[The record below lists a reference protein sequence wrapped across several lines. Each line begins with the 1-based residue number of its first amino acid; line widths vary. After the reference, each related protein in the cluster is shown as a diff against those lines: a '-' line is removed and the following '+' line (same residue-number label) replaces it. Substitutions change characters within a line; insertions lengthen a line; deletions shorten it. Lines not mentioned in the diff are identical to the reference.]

1 MTQPASG
8 TGDGQVRSLLAV
20 IDMQRVFGEPD
31 SDWFAPRFAEILGP
45 VRQLT
50 EAFAPRVI
58 FTRFIAPQQPAGA
71 WRQYYEQ
78 WPFALQP
85 PGARIYELVD
95 EFADQPGPTLD
106 ATTFSKWGPELASLL
121 GGGHSAGGDSA
132 GGDNAGGDSAGGDS
146 AGGDSA
152 GGDSASGDS
161 ASGDSGSPGELVLA
175 GVSTDCCVLSTAVAA
190 ADAGV
195 AVRVVA
201 NACAGATDESH
212 EQALEI
218 LRLYAPLIEVV
229 SLAEILDEVSESGG
243 DGGIRAE

>member
-1 MTQPASG
+1 MTQPAPG
-8 TGDGQVRSLLAV
+8 TGDGQARPLLAV

-58 FTRFIAPQQPAGA
+58 FTRFIAPQKPAGA

-121 GGGHSAGGDSA
+121 GGGHSAGGDS
-132 GGDNAGGDSAGGDS
+132 GGGDSAG
-146 AGGDSA
+146 
-152 GGDSASGDS
+152 
-161 ASGDSGSPGELVLA
+161 GDSGSPGELVLA

-229 SLAEILDEVSESGG
+229 SLAEILDEVSESGA
-243 DGGIRAE
+243 DGGIRAG

>member
-1 MTQPASG
+1 MTQPAPG
-8 TGDGQVRSLLAV
+8 TGDGQARPLLAV

-31 SDWFAPRFAEILGP
+31 SEWFAPRFAEILGP

-58 FTRFIAPQQPAGA
+58 FTRFIAPQKPAGA

-121 GGGHSAGGDSA
+121 GGGHSAGGNSA
-132 GGDNAGGDSAGGDS
+132 DGDSAG
-146 AGGDSA
+146 
-152 GGDSASGDS
+152 
-161 ASGDSGSPGELVLA
+161 GDSGSPGELVLA

-229 SLAEILDEVSESGG
+229 SLAEILDEVSESGA
-243 DGGIRAE
+243 DGGIRAG

>member
-106 ATTFSKWGPELASLL
+106 ATTFSKWGPGLASLL
-121 GGGHSAGGDSA
+121 GVGHSAGGET
-132 GGDNAGGDSAGGDS
+132 
-146 AGGDSA
+146 
-152 GGDSASGDS
+152 ASGDS
-161 ASGDSGSPGELVLA
+161 DGGDSDGGLGELVLA

-190 ADAGV
+190 ADAGA

-243 DGGIRAE
+243 DGGVRAE

>member
-1 MTQPASG
+1 MTQPAPG
-8 TGDGQVRSLLAV
+8 TGDGQARPLLVV

-58 FTRFIAPQQPAGA
+58 FTRFIAPQKPAGA

-121 GGGHSAGGDSA
+121 GGGHSAGGDS
-132 GGDNAGGDSAGGDS
+132 GGGHSAGGDS
-146 AGGDSA
+146 
-152 GGDSASGDS
+152 
-161 ASGDSGSPGELVLA
+161 GSPRELVLA

-229 SLAEILDEVSESGG
+229 SLAEILDEVSEPGA
-243 DGGIRAE
+243 DGGIRAG

>member
-1 MTQPASG
+1 MTQPAPG
-8 TGDGQVRSLLAV
+8 TGDGQARPLLAV

-58 FTRFIAPQQPAGA
+58 FTRFIAPQKPAGA

-121 GGGHSAGGDSA
+121 GGGHSAGGNS
-132 GGDNAGGDSAGGDS
+132 GGGDSAG
-146 AGGDSA
+146 
-152 GGDSASGDS
+152 
-161 ASGDSGSPGELVLA
+161 GDSGSPGELVLA

-229 SLAEILDEVSESGG
+229 SLAEILDEVSESGA
-243 DGGIRAE
+243 DGGIRAG